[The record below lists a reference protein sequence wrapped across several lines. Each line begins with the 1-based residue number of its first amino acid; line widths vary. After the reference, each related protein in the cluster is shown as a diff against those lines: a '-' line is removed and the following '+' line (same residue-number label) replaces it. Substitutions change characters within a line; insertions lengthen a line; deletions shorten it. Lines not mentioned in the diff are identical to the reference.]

1 MADDIS
7 GMVGTV
13 AQLMALAARTAPK
26 ARGIDTIVTD
36 VVAGERL
43 MHLAAEMRAYGE
55 ARSLSFFI
63 RDSDNIRASDA
74 CLLIGLEYHTTAGLD
89 CGACG
94 HPTCAEMLVC
104 QDSALLREK
113 PYRGPNCV
121 VRTTDLGVAI
131 GSAVKT
137 ASIHNVDNRV
147 MYSVGVAS
155 LRLGWL
161 EGCSVA
167 YGIPLSATAKNIF
180 YDRG

>member
-1 MADDIS
+1 MADDIA

-13 AQLMALAARTAPK
+13 AQLMALSARTAPK

-43 MHLAAEMRAYGE
+43 IQLATEMRAYGE
-55 ARSLSFFI
+55 AKSIGFI
-63 RDSDNIRASDA
+63 VRDSDNIRISDA
-74 CLLIGLEYHTTAGLD
+74 CLLVGLEYHTTAGLD

-94 HPTCAEMLVC
+94 HPTCAEMLAC
-104 QDSALLREK
+104 QDSALLRGK
-113 PYRGPNCV
+113 PYKGPNCV
-121 VRTTDLGVAI
+121 VRATDLGIAI

-161 EGCSVA
+161 EGCGVA
-167 YGIPLSATAKNIF
+167 YGVPLSATAKNIF